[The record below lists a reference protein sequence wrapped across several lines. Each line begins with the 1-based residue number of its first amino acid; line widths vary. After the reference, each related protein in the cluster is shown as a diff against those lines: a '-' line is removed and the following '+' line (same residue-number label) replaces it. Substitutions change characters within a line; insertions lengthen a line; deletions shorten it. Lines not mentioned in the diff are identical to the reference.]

1 MHVLQS
7 LSFIPKRLF
16 RLIVPLIG
24 VFLFSLALGY
34 LFILNQLPPAP
45 KAFRRISWQKWDVVS
60 LIGSSSNVPSNPEPN
75 TNSTNGKEWWQAEEL
90 DAGEAPAGVSLPL
103 DVWSP
108 LLPHSTGLTEI
119 AIRPCLVSPSIAG
132 DICAPKTTP
141 EEDALK
147 GKWVRVGK
155 DLNVMTGMWW
165 LSIYYRRTRRLDV
178 PLITSLHLLRSNESV
193 SSLPGSEHSW
203 VRASGDLHDGLY
215 PSEDPLYL
223 YYEVKKPLAGI
234 PAGIELEE
242 LVTEVD
248 VQYGEAKHV
257 AWGFSKS
264 NIPVVEGRDASKPRQ
279 AVWITYRKGMN
290 PSPKA
295 PPLHFSDDGK
305 FKILQVADL
314 HYSVS
319 GGECLDVD
327 PNGLPSGLLNP
338 NEPCHGDTVTQ
349 SLLAQTL
356 AAERPSLVVFTGD
369 QLNGQTTSWDAQSVL
384 LKAIGEVI
392 AAKVP
397 WALVF
402 GNHDDEDTDL
412 TRSEMMR
419 VAKRMPYA
427 VREMEEG
434 PQWVDGV
441 GNWLVKV
448 KSADSSATHLLTLYF
463 LDSHAYS
470 KSGWT
475 FWKSADYDW
484 IKQSQIDWYI
494 EQSALITPVERPFT
508 PDGAKDLGTVWETRQ
523 EDKRLAKPNALMFFH
538 IPLPESYSP
547 ADVSGSGETL
557 SYGQQLDESGAP
569 KKNSGFFEKGILT
582 SKESEDP
589 TNTRHE
595 VKVVANGHC
604 HITDFCKR
612 VKGVWLCFGGGSSFS
627 GYGKVGFDR
636 RLRIYD
642 VMDYGE
648 TIRTYKRGQDGTI
661 MGDTILEGKG
671 SKGR

>member
-1 MHVLQS
+1 MHVLQA
-7 LSFIPKRLF
+7 LSFIPKRVF

-60 LIGSSSNVPSNPEPN
+60 LVGSNSNPQSDPKPN
-75 TNSTNGKEWWQAEEL
+75 TNVTNGKEWWQAEEL
-90 DAGEAPAGVSLPL
+90 DAGEAPASVSLPL

-132 DICAPKTTP
+132 DICAPKSTP

-155 DLNVMTGMWW
+155 DLNIMTGMWW
-165 LSIYYRRTRRLDV
+165 LNVYYRRTRRLDV
-178 PLITSLHLLRSNESV
+178 PLITSLYLLRSNESV

-223 YYEVKKPLAGI
+223 YYQVTKPLAGI
-234 PAGIELEE
+234 PAGVELEE

-248 VQYGEAKHV
+248 IQYGEAKHV
-257 AWGFSKS
+257 AWGFTKS
-264 NIPVVEGRDASKPRQ
+264 NIPVIEGRDANKPRQ
-279 AVWITYRKGMN
+279 AVWITYRKGMS
-290 PSPKA
+290 PPPKA

-319 GGECLDVD
+319 KGECLDLELKD
-327 PNGLPSGLLNP
+327 LPPGLLNP
-338 NEPCHGDTVTQ
+338 NDPCHGDTLTQ

-356 AAERPSLVVFTGD
+356 VSEKPSLVVFTGD

-392 AAKVP
+392 AAEIP

-402 GNHDDEDTDL
+402 GNHDDQDTDL

-448 KSADSSATHLLTLYF
+448 RSADSSATHLLTLYF
-463 LDSHAYS
+463 LDSHAYAA
-470 KSGWT
+470 SGWT
-475 FWKSADYDW
+475 FWKTADYDW
-484 IKQSQIDWYI
+484 IKQSQIDWYK
-494 EQSALITPVERPFT
+494 EQSALISPIERPFT
-508 PDGAKDLGTVWETRQ
+508 PDGANDLGTVWKPRQ
-523 EDKRLAKPNALMFFH
+523 GDKRLAKPNALMFFH

-557 SYGQQLDESGAP
+557 FYGQQLDENGGP
-569 KKNSGFFEKGILT
+569 KKN
-582 SKESEDP
+582 
-589 TNTRHE
+589 
-595 VKVVANGHC
+595 
-604 HITDFCKR
+604 
-612 VKGVWLCFGGGSSFS
+612 
-627 GYGKVGFDR
+627 
-636 RLRIYD
+636 
-642 VMDYGE
+642 
-648 TIRTYKRGQDGTI
+648 
-661 MGDTILEGKG
+661 
-671 SKGR
+671 